1 MRDELARGAGP
12 MRRCLLPR
20 RRRESIEVL
29 RAHLLALSPGEHALT
44 RRFRPAVD
52 RAFSVKGR
60 GWW

>member
-1 MRDELARGAGP
+1 MRDELARGLA
-12 MRRCLLPR
+12 RCAAVCYR
-20 RRRESIEVL
+20 GGGGEGIEVL

-52 RAFSVKGR
+52 RAFSVKGA